1 MCGEER
7 ALGRVVVKM
16 LNTRRCD
23 WPWRERIVTMED
35 IRTILGRLAVDE
47 NEVIQWLENRK
58 NRVAVMDALMD
69 IGYVYLDSRS
79 AQKSY
84 GPLCRGCEREERPA
98 ELGRADVAGESDCA
112 RCGNPIPGRW
122 DVSIYV
128 W

>member
-1 MCGEER
+1 MCGDLAR
-7 ALGRVVVKM
+7 IVVKM

-23 WPWRERIVTMED
+23 WPWRERIVTLDD
-35 IRTILGRLAVDE
+35 IRSALGRLAVDGD
-47 NEVIQWLENRK
+47 EVTEWIEDRK
-58 NRVAVMDALMD
+58 QRVSIMDALVD
-69 IGYVYLDSRS
+69 SGYVFLDSRS

-84 GPLCRGCEREERPA
+84 GPLCCECEREERPA

-112 RCGNPIPGRW
+112 QCGNPIPGRW